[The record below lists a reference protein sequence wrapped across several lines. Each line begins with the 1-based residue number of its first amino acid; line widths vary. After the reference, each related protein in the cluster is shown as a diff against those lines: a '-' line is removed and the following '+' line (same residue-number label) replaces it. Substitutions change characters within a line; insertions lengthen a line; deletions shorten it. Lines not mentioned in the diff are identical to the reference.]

1 MVHDVNRPTGL
12 DIFRNEGKAPVVV
25 DLFDKE
31 FQLSDLAKGIKS
43 Y

>member
-1 MVHDVNRPTGL
+1 L
-12 DIFRNEGKAPVVV
+12 RNEGKAPVVV

-43 Y
+43 HSGSLGPG